1 MIVDWEYIISFIG
14 LVTLGCLQYYFGY
27 RAYKKLGMILPIIFI
42 GLVIFFIIKG
52 TMTFSVR
59 DILMPLLGLFILAG
73 VWDKGYEKKQKAI
86 NKQLDKMKAK
96 DQQSMQ

>member
-1 MIVDWEYIISFIG
+1 MDWIYISSFIG

-27 RAYKKLGMILPIIFI
+27 RDYKKLGMILPIIFI
-42 GLVIFFIIKG
+42 GLVIYFIIKG

-59 DILMPLLGLFILAG
+59 DILMPLLVLFTLAG
-73 VWDKGYEKKQKAI
+73 VYNNGYEKKQKAI
-86 NKQLDKMKAK
+86 NKELDKMKAK

>member
-1 MIVDWEYIISFIG
+1 MDWVYISSFIG

-27 RAYKKLGMILPIIFI
+27 RDYKKLGMILPVIFI
-42 GLVIFFIIKG
+42 GLVIYFIIKG

-59 DILMPLLGLFILAG
+59 DILMPLLVLFTLAG
-73 VWDKGYEKKQKAI
+73 VWKKKKKKKQKAI
-86 NKQLDKMKAK
+86 NKELDKMKAK

>member
-1 MIVDWEYIISFIG
+1 MDWVYISSYIG

-27 RAYKKLGMILPIIFI
+27 RDYKKLGMIIPVIFI
-42 GLVIFFIIKG
+42 GLVIYFIIKG

-59 DILMPLLGLFILAG
+59 DILMPLLVLFTLAG
-73 VWDKGYEKKQKAI
+73 VWNNGYEKKQKAI
-86 NKQLDKMKAK
+86 NKELDKMKAK